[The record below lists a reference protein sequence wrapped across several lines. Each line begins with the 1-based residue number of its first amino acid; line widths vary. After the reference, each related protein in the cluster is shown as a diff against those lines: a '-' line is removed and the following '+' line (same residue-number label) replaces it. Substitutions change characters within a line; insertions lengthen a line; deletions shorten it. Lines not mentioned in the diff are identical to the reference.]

1 MSNQLTAQPST
12 FLSPKSAPEAF
23 QIAEN
28 LAKSNMIPKNFIG
41 KPNDIVVCMAYGA
54 ELGLQPLQSLQN
66 IAVINGNPSLWGD
79 AMRALVLNSH
89 DLVSLK
95 EWDENGTF
103 YCEITRRTRA
113 GGEITIRKSFGDAE
127 AQQANLLGK
136 QGPWKQYPNRMKQ
149 MRAFGFA
156 ARDAYADRLRGFI
169 TREEAEDMPTQ
180 AQQNPAPQERDVTP
194 QKEVNSIDD
203 FLEQSDPIESLEESR
218 DIYTSLLTEFDGAK
232 TLEALSAAIQGSA
245 KAGDQLNDEQKADL
259 SKAAKSAKQRIQSQ
273 TVEFD

>member
-1 MSNQLTAQPST
+1 MSNEAKLPTT
-12 FLSPKSAPEAF
+12 FLTPANAQEAF
-23 QIAEN
+23 EVANN
-28 LAKSNMIPKNFIG
+28 LAQSSLIPSALKG
-41 KPNDIVVCMAYGA
+41 KPADIVVSMAYGA

-66 IAVINGNPSLWGD
+66 ISVINGRPSLWGD

-180 AQQNPAPQERDVTP
+180 AQHNATPQERDVTP

-203 FLEQSDPIESLEESR
+203 FLEQADPVESLEESR
-218 DIYTSLLTEFDGAK
+218 EVFAGLLANLQGAS
-232 TLEALSAAIQGSA
+232 TLEELSAAIQETA
-245 KAGDQLNDEQKADL
+245 KAGDQLNDEQKSEL
-259 SKAAKSAKQRIQSQ
+259 SAAVKTTKQRIHNQ